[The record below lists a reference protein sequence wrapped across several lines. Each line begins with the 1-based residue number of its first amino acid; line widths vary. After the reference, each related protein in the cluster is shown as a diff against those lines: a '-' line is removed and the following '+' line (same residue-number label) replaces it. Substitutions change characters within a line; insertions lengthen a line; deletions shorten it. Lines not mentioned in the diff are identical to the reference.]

1 MFKVVTLHGKPHFLL
16 PDVLKR
22 WSFQNNSARIW
33 SFLYYRERW
42 YFFFLKIWSY
52 TLDGKWKMIF
62 LKKYTEIWYFLQAHW
77 KDGPSKKGRAGTWSF
92 LCYLERWC
100 FFPENMIFFP
110 WAESERQPFPGNTRK
125 DDASPS
131 KKETGNLIYR
141 AEVWPLLKFIRL
153 EIFYNE

>member
-1 MFKVVTLHGKPHFLL
+1 MVL
-16 PDVLKR
+16 PKR
-22 WSFQNNSARIW
+22 AA
-33 SFLYYRERW
+33 L
-42 YFFFLKIWSY
+42 
-52 TLDGKWKMIF
+52 
-62 LKKYTEIWYFLQAHW
+62 AHDLSCVIW
-77 KDGPSKKGRAGTWSF
+77 KDGF
-92 LCYLERWC
+92 

-110 WAESERQPFPGNTRK
+110 WAESERQPFPGNTWK